1 LKISNGYFI
10 LYFILFNIYTFCLLN
25 EELRHQNASFLNNRP
40 TCPYQSDDINPPTY
54 QEAVV
59 RINTRNDLKKHDDYL
74 LFSIFNLLCCF
85 ACFGIP
91 AVYYSVKSRKEFK
104 KGFFDMATKNA
115 KFAKKL
121 NIAGF
126 VVGAIIIVILILIQL
141 YIHRELMNSI
151 EKGHRKEMMK
161 KNLKQAKEFQK
172 DKLDQEGK

>member
-1 LKISNGYFI
+1 
-10 LYFILFNIYTFCLLN
+10 
-25 EELRHQNASFLNNRP
+25 
-40 TCPYQSDDINPPTY
+40 
-54 QEAVV
+54 
-59 RINTRNDLKKHDDYL
+59 
-74 LFSIFNLLCCF
+74 
-85 ACFGIP
+85 
-91 AVYYSVKSRKEFK
+91 
-104 KGFFDMATKNA
+104 MATKNA